1 MSRFRKFCVIVTCL
15 LALIAS
21 GFLGSVRHDA
31 GQTTVVAC
39 DGTCWDGIYRQPSV
53 NPETNPGQNT

>member
-31 GQTTVVAC
+31 GQTRVVAC
-39 DGTCWDGIYRQPSV
+39 DGSCWDGIYRPPSV